1 VNAVA
6 ASLFRRVRA
15 WYAGFAVLL
24 AAVVASVAAVI
35 AGSGSLTTSAWL
47 FGSAS
52 TVKWFVGPTA
62 IMLIPVYLR
71 QYVSLGVTRRQFLV
85 GGLLFS
91 LGSAGVAALY
101 TLAGFGVE
109 RLVFGATGLMDGLT
123 EPYPVH
129 SAGTAVA
136 VLVRA
141 FLIYLAHICSGWLI
155 GAAFYRYG
163 PVGGLLLIP
172 PAVLPALGSEV
183 LFGSEWSAIGAV
195 TIAGLELPFAVSA
208 LLTTVLV
215 VTGAVVVHACG
226 RSVAIRGKIT

>member
-1 VNAVA
+1 MTAVA
-6 ASLFRRVRA
+6 ATLFRRVRA
-15 WYAGFAVLL
+15 WYAGFAILL
-24 AAVVASVAAVI
+24 AVVVAVI
-35 AGSGSLTTSAWL
+35 AALVAASGSLTTSAWL
-47 FGSAS
+47 LGSAS

-71 QYVSLGVTRRQFLV
+71 QYVSLGVTRRQFLG

-101 TLAGFGVE
+101 TMAGFGVE
-109 RLVFGATGLMDGLT
+109 RLVFGAAGLMDGLT

-129 SAGTAVA
+129 SAGSAAA

-141 FLIYLAHICSGWLI
+141 FLIYLAHICSGWLL
-155 GAAFYRYG
+155 GAAFYRFG
-163 PVGGLLLIP
+163 PFGGLVLIP

-183 LFGSEWSAIGAV
+183 FFGSEWSVVHPV
-195 TIAGLELPFAVSA
+195 TVAGVELSFAASA
-208 LLTTVLV
+208 LLTVALVLA
-215 VTGAVVVHACG
+215 GAVVVHAFG